1 VCPAPTPKPKIRS
14 PIYNAAKYSAAELLL
29 EEDEI
34 WEDCTVS
41 LAAQLFL
48 SDKSH
53 IVSFPAPTSDNGYG
67 FRSCWATALKQLGG
81 IKFPCA
87 NEDPRRT
94 RLPLSI
100 TPWADGHFLSEVA
113 VTTMWRLFASS
124 VSERQ
129 GGKSC
134 VLLHNILYVISDR
147 VHRNLP
153 VIDGY
158 YRAGDGHY
166 VEFSEIPSLD
176 LAGAIAGTAGLAIEQ
191 RTGTPR
197 YICSKPGYEK
207 AKMPFAL
214 ALVALPKLHRVLFLE
229 QFKWMGG
236 IVGLLVVLL
245 DDAWD
250 HDDACECGDD
260 GIPVKI
266 KVEALRNWYDNGRHL
281 ALNPRPMEYL
291 IYTSQLS
298 TILESYFS
306 TNMEMEVEIEDVVKL
321 LENIEKEGSGWWS
334 KASQSD
340 LIERFYALYGF
351 EGSRWLLLALVLTLG
366 ENLMNCAT
374 LPKEFDVL
382 RRHRTCYLA

>member
-1 VCPAPTPKPKIRS
+1 M
-14 PIYNAAKYSAAELLL
+14 
-29 EEDEI
+29 
-34 WEDCTVS
+34 
-41 LAAQLFL
+41 
-48 SDKSH
+48 
-53 IVSFPAPTSDNGYG
+53 G
-67 FRSCWATALKQLGG
+67 
-81 IKFPCA
+81 
-87 NEDPRRT
+87 
-94 RLPLSI
+94 
-100 TPWADGHFLSEVA
+100 
-113 VTTMWRLFASS
+113 
-124 VSERQ
+124 
-129 GGKSC
+129 
-134 VLLHNILYVISDR
+134 
-147 VHRNLP
+147 
-153 VIDGY
+153 
-158 YRAGDGHY
+158 
-166 VEFSEIPSLD
+166 
-176 LAGAIAGTAGLAIEQ
+176 
-191 RTGTPR
+191 
-197 YICSKPGYEK
+197 
-207 AKMPFAL
+207 
-214 ALVALPKLHRVLFLE
+214 FLE

-245 DDAWD
+245 
-250 HDDACECGDD
+250 DDACECGDD

-374 LPKEFDVL
+374 LP
-382 RRHRTCYLA
+382 